1 VKYEIGDIVRLKD
14 TRLVGIVLDFYLEPN
29 PSSSKSFISQSY
41 LEILLFHD
49 NRSMRYTYFP
59 QYDNFEKIS

>member
-14 TRLVGIVLDFYLEPN
+14 TKLIGIVLDFYLEPN
-29 PSSSKSFISQSY
+29 SSSIFDAQSY

>member
-1 VKYEIGDIVRLKD
+1 MKYEIGDIVRLKD

-29 PSSSKSFISQSY
+29 PSSSKSY

>member
-1 VKYEIGDIVRLKD
+1 VKYKIGDIVRLKD
-14 TRLVGIVLDFYLEPN
+14 TKLIGIVLDFYLEPN
-29 PSSSKSFISQSY
+29 PSSSIISQSY

-49 NRSMRYTYFP
+49 NRSMRYTYLP

>member
-1 VKYEIGDIVRLKD
+1 MKYKIGDIVRLKD
-14 TRLVGIVLDFYLEPN
+14 TKLIGIVLDFYLEPN
-29 PSSSKSFISQSY
+29 PSSSIISQSY

-49 NRSMRYTYFP
+49 NRSMRYTYLP